1 MVEVEKDEVVAP
13 APAPA
18 PNENPVE
25 LPILDAPNTTGD
37 VVAEGVGV
45 ADAPKLNVVPN
56 PEDFAGSQVDPNML
70 VAGPLVEL
78 PDLPS
83 DDEVM
88 ELIPKLDD
96 VPIAG
101 AEDEKE
107 VPEVEDGME
116 VVPEPNR
123 KDTDGVTA
131 IDACVFA

>member
-1 MVEVEKDEVVAP
+1 MVEVEKDEVVAPAP

-56 PEDFAGSQVDPNML
+56 PEDFAGSPVDPNTL
-70 VAGPLVEL
+70 VVGPLVEL

-83 DDEVM
+83 DDAVM

-101 AEDEKE
+101 AEDEKGE
-107 VPEVEDGME
+107 VPEVED
-116 VVPEPNR
+116 
-123 KDTDGVTA
+123 
-131 IDACVFA
+131 

>member
-1 MVEVEKDEVVAP
+1 MGVEKDEVV
-13 APAPA
+13 APA

-25 LPILDAPNTTGD
+25 LPVLDAPNTTGD

-56 PEDFAGSQVDPNML
+56 PEDFAGSQVDPNTL

-83 DDEVM
+83 DDAVM

-101 AEDEKE
+101 AEDEKGE

-123 KDTDGVTA
+123 KGTDGATA